1 VLLLWNKRERE
12 IPQREFPERDAG
24 KGKIMTEN
32 NIAEVSADMA
42 EVAVETAPAVAEVTA
57 PAVELPAWMTL
68 APTKERPEGYVL
80 KQRDIL
86 ANCVVRDEVTGVVS
100 QNWAKKEFQL
110 HADHSAC
117 LKKQNPKSKIMSR
130 EWMIERLAEE
140 SVKQEAGLERGLYF
154 CTRCVIEFRPTPKV
168 AEVESAEVVEVAE
181 VAASPE
187 PAEAPA
193 AELEA
198 PAAEVAK
205 PSPAPRR
212 RRAAKVAAE

>member
-1 VLLLWNKRERE
+1 
-12 IPQREFPERDAG
+12 
-24 KGKIMTEN
+24 MTEN

-57 PAVELPAWMTL
+57 PAPVELPAWRYLDRGTD
-68 APTKERPEGYVL
+68 KEYIL
-80 KQRDIL
+80 KERDIL
-86 ANCVVRDEVTGVVS
+86 SNCVVRDEVVGVVS
-100 QNWAKKEFQL
+100 QNWANKAFQL
-110 HADHSAC
+110 HADHSKC

-193 AELEA
+193 EVLAA